1 MKPQFF
7 SVTIHIFL
15 RWLFLVYHG
24 SLQHKRIEA
33 TLPLIM
39 QKFIEPTGR
48 GKVIGHLAVL
58 FSVVVWATTYI
69 STKKLLFGFLPL
81 QILMVRTF
89 LAFIILSL
97 MNPKKMIYKE
107 KKDRY
112 LIAGAGVCGLYVY
125 FFMENTALTYSSV
138 SNVGVI
144 VSIAPF
150 LTLLASRFVIKE
162 EKLHLQYYI
171 GFALALFG
179 ICLMSYSGK
188 TDLKLNPFGDFL
200 AFVAIGVWAVYS
212 VLTRIITNKGYST
225 LLVTRTMFFYA
236 FLAMVCHQILFPCAW
251 EFERLLAKEY
261 LFHFLFLGV
270 VASALCFVTWNFG
283 LKTIGTI
290 QSSAYL
296 YLSPVIT
303 IVFAMLFL
311 KEQITL
317 VSGIGAGLTFF
328 GLLVSQRR
336 IPNAKKIR

>member
-1 MKPQFF
+1 MQENIQP
-7 SVTIHIFL
+7 
-15 RWLFLVYHG
+15 
-24 SLQHKRIEA
+24 KR
-33 TLPLIM
+33 
-39 QKFIEPTGR
+39 Q

-69 STKKLLFGFLPL
+69 STKKLLFGFSPV

-89 LAFIILSL
+89 LAFVILYL

-107 KKDRY
+107 KNDRY
-112 LIAGAGVCGLYVY
+112 LIAGAGICGLYVY
-125 FFMENTALTYSSV
+125 FLMENTALTYSSV

-150 LTLLASRFVIKE
+150 LTLLASRLVIKE
-162 EKLHLQYYI
+162 QKLHLQYYI
-171 GFALALFG
+171 GFALAIFG
-179 ICLMSYSGK
+179 VCLMSYSGK
-188 TDLKLNPFGDFL
+188 IALKLNPFGDFL
-200 AFVAIGVWAVYS
+200 AFVGILVWAVYS
-212 VLTRIITNKGYST
+212 VLTRMIANKGYST

-236 FLAMVCHQILFPCAW
+236 FSAMLCHQILFPSAW
-251 EFERLLAKEY
+251 ELQILFAKEY

-311 KEQITL
+311 KERITL
-317 VSGIGAGLTFF
+317 VSAIGAGLTFL